1 MKTFTEWEATTD
13 GYSNSEKNLMELA
26 WNASAENSA
35 EEIERLRN
43 AAPEVDQEPVA
54 FRILRKNFDGEWVDD
69 HRCWCNG
76 KPDPNLIED
85 IAKRSDRW
93 RIEYSYAIH
102 PDAQAEIAKRDERIE
117 SLTAA
122 GAEYQ
127 RQCFEQAERINELE
141 EQLFAA
147 QDARHRLGHKS
158 DELAAQ
164 NQQLREALNE
174 AGRLYCTMIGNDLMH
189 NPSMF
194 ARNTV
199 CTYVRSWFRK
209 CKPKVIESALS
220 LPDLASPVLNRVNA
234 EALRNAANEFD
245 ARGEW

>member
-35 EEIERLRN
+35 EEIERVRN

-127 RQCFEQAERINELE
+127 RQCFEQAVEISRLKEVI
-141 EQLFAA
+141 AKIKA
-147 QDARHRLGHKS
+147 QGAVAWLHRDRPES
-158 DELAAQ
+158 DVVTTKFKHVWGEAVVGSLA
-164 NQQLREALNE
+164 LYDIPLY
-174 AGRLYCTMIGNDLMH
+174 RLPEGD
-189 NPSMF
+189 
-194 ARNTV
+194 
-199 CTYVRSWFRK
+199 
-209 CKPKVIESALS
+209 
-220 LPDLASPVLNRVNA
+220 
-234 EALRNAANEFD
+234 
-245 ARGEW
+245 

>member
-1 MKTFTEWEATTD
+1 MKTFEEWFQGKQGEPYNCMWEFAKEAW
-13 GYSNSEKNLMELA
+13 G
-26 WNASAENSA
+26 ASAENSA

-127 RQCFEQAERINELE
+127 RQCFEQAERIKELE

-147 QDARHRLGHKS
+147 QDARHRLGHKR

-164 NQQLREALNE
+164 NQQLREALE
-174 AGRLYCTMIGNDLMH
+174 TCSGGI
-189 NPSMF
+189 
-194 ARNTV
+194 
-199 CTYVRSWFRK
+199 FRENGFEVYRK
-209 CKPKVIESALS
+209 DYDSNLVELALS
-220 LPDLASPVLNRVNA
+220 APDLASPVLNRVKA
-234 EALRNAANEFD
+234 EALRAFSRTFALS
-245 ARGEW
+245 